1 MSIKW
6 MSHVWDESPYTNTM
20 LLLHIAMADSA
31 NDEGHFYYRQETIA
45 KKARVST
52 RYVKMVV
59 AQMQKDGLLKV
70 KRRGRQN
77 HYWLQPIGELSSPI
91 RPEQGKSAT
100 TTGEPGFP
108 SKEPSVEPSRTE
120 PSFRARSARGKDSMK
135 TIGNLDDPEP
145 PPTRYPLT
153 HKGTVEYFSNEARR
167 LRAHGDVPR
176 LRKTISLLHNGDE
189 LSYDQI
195 QGMVRYFF
203 AHYEVEIRGSNK
215 EYTATALFQSKLQR
229 IKNADPKPITYEE
242 PDEED
247 KWAELLG

>member
-1 MSIKW
+1 MSIKVQ
-6 MSHVWDESPYTNTM
+6 SIIWDRSPYTNTM
-20 LLLHIAMADSA
+20 LLIHLAMGDFA
-31 NDEGHFYYRQETIA
+31 NDDGEFWAKQSTLA
-45 KKARVST
+45 KKARVSV
-52 RYVKMVV
+52 RYVEMAV
-59 AQMQKDGLLKV
+59 AQMKQDGLLTVTK
-70 KRRGRQN
+70 KGRRN
-77 HYWLQPIGELSSPI
+77 VYTLHPIPEESSGVESEYP
-91 RPEQGKSAT
+91 KSAT
-100 TTGEPGFP
+100 RKPEPQFG
-108 SKEPSVEPSRTE
+108 SIEPSVEPSRTE

-153 HKGTVEYFSNEARR
+153 HRGTVEYFSNEARR
-167 LRAHGDVPR
+167 LRAHGGIPR
-176 LRKTISLLHNGDE
+176 LQKTISVLHKEDG

-203 AHYEVEIRGSNK
+203 LHYEEEIRWMNK